1 MDQFADKFADF
12 LEALAQKVR
21 SLTVDRL
28 DRLIIVVSLGIIAA
42 VLAFVALT
50 LLSIALFRIV
60 ATYVTSPGAYAIF
73 GGIFII
79 AGAFAW
85 TRRKPEQETD
95 NG

>member
-12 LEALAQKVR
+12 LEAQAQKVR

-28 DRLIIVVSLGIIAA
+28 DRLISLGIIAA
-42 VLAFVALT
+42 VLTFVALT

>member
-12 LEALAQKVR
+12 LESQAQRVR

-28 DRLIIVVSLGIIAA
+28 DRYIVVVTLGIIAA
-42 VLAFVALT
+42 VLTFIVMT

-60 ATYVTSPGAYAIF
+60 ATYVTSEGAYAIF

-85 TRRKPEQETD
+85 TRRKPEQE
-95 NG
+95 

>member
-12 LEALAQKVR
+12 LESQAQKVR

-28 DRLIIVVSLGIIAA
+28 DRYIVVVALGIIAA
-42 VLAFVALT
+42 VLTFIALT

-60 ATYVTSPGAYAIF
+60 ATYVTPEGAYAIF
-73 GGIFII
+73 GGIFVI

-85 TRRKPEQETD
+85 TRRKPEQE
-95 NG
+95 